1 MKTKHIKID
10 ISNVIKELSTGQEFK
25 SYYDLCANLK
35 INPTTGNA
43 KKSQM
48 KEINRFMLLEKEG
61 NKFIIKEIYDKPKP
75 KEEKPNARNSKYK
88 QIIEYLITQQL
99 YNLAKDNKDGK
110 ADIACWFNGI
120 TYNLSMVNENFTPC
134 NSYITPPDLKKWLEN
149 NEISEESYQS
159 FYYSVKH
166 RLREYIET
174 ALRSLQ
180 KHYQLGYSKEFLLRR
195 SDGSLRFLMKD
206 EAIWYREEI
215 NIIIKSFN
223 IHSGFGP
230 DTKTMER
237 YDTLRDVIINGRI
250 KEFFNIL
257 SDKIHERFGEDTKI
271 YETYRISTS
280 KRLMEYAR
288 QRVSKYKELVDQSII
303 LNDTICEGLKASKT
317 LTNPCKLTAEQRD
330 ALVERTILI
339 KTEDF
344 QHHVKSLLVGIDTK
358 DASELDDIT
367 EVDGMAYLDFL
378 ASRGLNI
385 ENGITIEDLL

>member
-10 ISNVIKELSTGQEFK
+10 ISNAVKELSAGQEFK
-25 SYYDLCANLK
+25 SYYDLCASLK

-48 KEINRFMLLEKEG
+48 KEIDRFMLLEREG

-88 QIIEYLITQQL
+88 QVIEYLITQQL
-99 YNLAKDNKDGK
+99 YNLAKDSKNGK

-120 TYNLSMVNENFTPC
+120 GYNLSMINEKFVPC
-134 NSYITPPDLKKWLEN
+134 SGYTATEELKKWLEDN
-149 NEISEESYQS
+149 GISEEAYQS

-166 RLREYIET
+166 RLKEYIET
-174 ALRSLQ
+174 ALQSLQ

-195 SDGSLRFLMKD
+195 ADGSMRFLMKD

-215 NIIIKSFN
+215 NAIIKSFN
-223 IHSGFGP
+223 ILSGFGSER
-230 DTKTMER
+230 KTIER
-237 YDTLRDVIINGRI
+237 YDTLRDVIINGKI
-250 KEFFNIL
+250 KEFFSIL
-257 SDKIHERFGEDTKI
+257 SEKVQERFGANTRV
-271 YETYRISTS
+271 YETYRITTS

-288 QRVSKYKELVDQSII
+288 QRVSKYKELVNQSIK
-303 LNDTICEGLKASKT
+303 LNDSICEGLKASRS
-317 LTNPCKLTAEQRD
+317 LTNPCKLTTEQRD

-344 QHHVKSLLVGIDTK
+344 QRHIKALLVGRESK
-358 DASELDDIT
+358 DASEFGGMTKADWIT
-367 EVDGMAYLDFL
+367 YLDFL
-378 ASRGLNI
+378 DSKGL
-385 ENGITIEDLL
+385 TIEDDITIGDLL

>member
-1 MKTKHIKID
+1 MGKHTKID
-10 ISNVIKELSTGQEFK
+10 IVEAIPNLATGQEFK
-25 SYYDLCANLK
+25 SYYDLCATLRIEPK
-35 INPTTGNA
+35 EGNS

-99 YNLAKDNKDGK
+99 YNLAKDNKDNK

-120 TYNLSMVNENFTPC
+120 TYNLSMVNEKFTPC

-149 NEISEESYQS
+149 NKISEESYQS

-230 DTKTMER
+230 NTKTMER

-250 KEFFNIL
+250 KEFFSIL

-280 KRLMEYAR
+280 KRLMEYAT

-344 QHHVKSLLVGIDTK
+344 QHHVKSLLVGRDTK

-385 ENGITIEDLL
+385 ENDITIEDLL

>member
-1 MKTKHIKID
+1 MGKHIKID
-10 ISNVIKELSTGQEFK
+10 IAEAIPNLTTGQEFK
-25 SYYDLCANLK
+25 SYYDLCATLRIEPK
-35 INPTTGNA
+35 DGNS

-48 KEINRFMLLEKEG
+48 KEIDRFMLLEREG

-99 YNLAKDNKDGK
+99 YNLAKDNKDRR
-110 ADIACWFNGI
+110 ADIACWFNGM
-120 TYNLSMVNENFTPC
+120 TYNLSMVNEKFASRD
-134 NSYITPPDLKKWLEN
+134 SYASPSELKKWLEDN
-149 NEISEESYQS
+149 KISEESYQS
-159 FYYSVKH
+159 FYYSVK
-166 RLREYIET
+166 RKLRDYIET

-195 SDGSLRFLMKD
+195 SDGSMRFLTKD
-206 EAIWYREEI
+206 ENIWYKEEV
-215 NIIIKSFN
+215 NAIIKSFN

-237 YDTLRDVIINGRI
+237 YDTLRDVIINGKI

-257 SDKIHERFGEDTKI
+257 SDKVHERFGEDTKI

-288 QRVSKYKELVDQSII
+288 QRVSRYKELVNQSII

-317 LTNPCKLTAEQRD
+317 LTNPCKLTAAQRD
-330 ALVERTILI
+330 ALIERTILI

-344 QHHVKSLLVGIDTK
+344 QHHVKGLLVGRDTK
-358 DASELDDIT
+358 DISEFDDMTGADWIT
-367 EVDGMAYLDFL
+367 YLDFL
-378 ASRGLNI
+378 ASKGLSI
-385 ENGITIEDLL
+385 EEDITIEDLL